1 MRHTAAVSGPQDND
15 EGEYETA
22 AEVGQ
27 IIKAKSNHI
36 NSTVSYTGT
45 ITSQEVPR

>member
-1 MRHTAAVSGPQDND
+1 MRHTAAVSGPQDDD

-27 IIKAKSNHI
+27 VIKVKSSYT

-45 ITSQEVPR
+45 NTSQEVPR